1 VCSEC
6 GRLNAAALRGKA
18 ADVTLPF
25 MSITAIVEND
35 TIKLP
40 VHVPDGTRVEITVT
54 HQVHETTSA
63 KDETADWLQAL
74 VGKATSGLSTDEIMR
89 LTRGED

>member
-1 VCSEC
+1 
-6 GRLNAAALRGKA
+6 LRGND
-18 ADVTLPF
+18 ADVTLLF

-54 HQVHETTSA
+54 HEVRETTSA

-74 VGKATSGLSTDEIMR
+74 VGKATSGLSTNEIMR
-89 LTRGED
+89 LTRGEED